1 MRETLYKLLE
11 GASSDVTMLVMLQRL
26 SVALVLGLI
35 LYVTYRLS
43 FSSVTYNRKF
53 NTSLIMIGMV
63 TTAVMMVIGSSVAL
77 SLGMV
82 GALSIV
88 RFRTAIKD
96 PRDAAY
102 IFWSIA
108 IGLCA
113 GTGNFSLGVGTTLAI
128 SVVLLFAGVGLKF
141 KKDIYIVVIRGDRS
155 EEENIM
161 GEVNKTFKTYL
172 LKSKHTTETSLEL
185 VYQVKM
191 KNGDDKGFAHR
202 LYKLHGMRSI
212 NILAQ
217 SGETIG

>member
-1 MRETLYKLLE
+1 MRDTLYKLLE
-11 GASSDVTMLVMLQRL
+11 GVSTDVTMIQIIERL
-26 SVALVLGLI
+26 SIALVLGLV
-35 LYVTYRLS
+35 LYITYMLS
-43 FSSVTYNRKF
+43 FSSVTYNSKF
-53 NTSLIMIGMV
+53 NTSLIMIAMV

-113 GTGNFSLGVGTTLAI
+113 GTGNFVLGMGTTLGI
-128 SVVLLFAGVGLKF
+128 SLVLLIAGLGLRLN
-141 KKDIYIVVIRGDRS
+141 KDHYIVIIRGDRAEEDHIMS
-155 EEENIM
+155 EL
-161 GEVNKTFKTYL
+161 NKTFKMYA
-172 LKSKHTTETSLEL
+172 LKSKHTTENSIEL

-191 KNGDDKGFAHR
+191 KNGDDLGLVAN
-202 LYKLHGMRSI
+202 LYKLSGMKSV

-217 SGETIG
+217 SGESVG